1 MSVLDA
7 ESLKKVS
14 PIRCAAEGVQSND
27 FLDRRLSQISFGNQR
42 RVNFPIIFAP
52 MAGLSHVAFRQLVRT
67 YLPANAETLLF
78 TEMLSTRLLPS
89 EEVGETP
96 QTKIAEGEEDLV
108 PQLLGNDESW
118 IAPSIRKLMR
128 L

>member
-1 MSVLDA
+1 MSVLES

-14 PIRCAAEGVQSND
+14 PNRSAAEGVQSND
-27 FLDRRLSQISFGNQR
+27 FLDRRLSQIPFGNQR

-118 IAPSIRKLMR
+118 IAPQ
-128 L
+128 